1 MEQAKEADKSAIK
14 THHPRNIGHA
24 TNKYY
29 ADLAAVGNVCWRRR
43 WKIKQIGLT
52 NGGGANW
59 ALEVEFSPFRALSVV
74 KWRSRSVAKLAY
86 SRNGGQ

>member
-14 THHPRNIGHA
+14 TRHPHNIGHA

-29 ADLAAVGNVCWRRR
+29 ADLAAVEERLLTSARE
-43 WKIKQIGLT
+43 IKQIGLT

-74 KWRSRSVAKLAY
+74 K
-86 SRNGGQ
+86 